1 MDPIFLL
8 ISINLSIS
16 FTDSSSCGTKVI
28 PLEESISMVLIKSF
42 LFSGIILSNLLNISV
57 KKNSIIFVST

>member
-8 ISINLSIS
+8 ISINLTIS
-16 FTDSSSCGTKVI
+16 FADSSSCGTKVI
-28 PLEESISMVLIKSF
+28 SLEESTSMVLIKSL

-57 KKNSIIFVST
+57 KKNL